1 MARSL
6 VTEVVIR
13 KTVRFEVAQAT
24 GSGKD
29 FVNVFVDTERST
41 KCIGWVT
48 ETQQDNSLEPEV
60 VAAAREFLKGD

>member
-6 VTEVVIR
+6 VTYVLIA
-13 KTVRFEVAQAT
+13 KKFRFEVAQAT

-41 KCIGWVT
+41 ACIGWVT
-48 ETQQDNSLEPEV
+48 ETKQDNSLEPEV
-60 VAAAREFLKGD
+60 VAAARKFLRRE